1 MYQVSAT
8 FAFSVPEGNVGEPL
22 SSQLTISSQAHKT
35 SPPIV
40 ISHVEVVFEG
50 GLKSFSVKHD
60 TTKAPEISL
69 GAGQVQLQHVELKR
83 GSLEP
88 SSITSSPLVAQGL
101 SMFGTAD
108 LALSSG
114 ITKVLSFDHVPR
126 DAGEVEVASIS
137 LHVKEDDFDLEY
149 VVTED
154 EQMHQATLWIQQ
166 NSAVSQ
172 KMLKSGRSNMI
183 TILPKPPKLRIELR
197 GLMPAYFSDE
207 DILINL
213 LVTNEED
220 DETDVT
226 LHARLLGP
234 ADSLP
239 EIAWTLDEETGGSPV
254 QSGTDDPLKRSDSLL
269 PPRRLGKLQRS
280 EKRKLNIRIQANSEP
295 TEYLLEVKADYS
307 LLSDPETPVS
317 KVTSVPIIIVRPFE
331 ASYNFL
337 PLYCLEKWP
346 SYFDS
351 LYLSD
356 DSDSGEIGK
365 QTLGGLIQQWS
376 LTSRLAS
383 LAEVPLVIDSLE
395 PRVIEVHEGAVCNI
409 SSTANSTPEASLIL
423 PHDLQE
429 HNHLVKVQKFDLED
443 RRTTFLDLQLEVKW
457 HRDGSLAQSTITHI
471 AIPELVI
478 PFGEPRVLASASNGE
493 VLSGII
499 HLDYIIENP
508 SMYTLTFTLSMDTS
522 EEFAFSGVKNVSVQL
537 VPLSRHTVRYNVMPL
552 VTGVWI
558 SPQFRVYDNHFH
570 KILKVNATEGMRHDK
585 KGVSLWVDAD
595 G

>member
-1 MYQVSAT
+1 M
-8 FAFSVPEGNVGEPL
+8 GEPL
-22 SSQLTISSQAHKT
+22 SSQLTLSSQAHKT

-50 GLKSFSVKHD
+50 GLKSFIVKHD
-60 TTKAPEISL
+60 TTNAPEISL
-69 GAGQVQLQHVELKR
+69 GAGQVQVQHVELKR
-83 GSLEP
+83 GSLES
-88 SSITSSPLVAQGL
+88 SSIASSPLVAQGL
-101 SMFGTAD
+101 SMFGTTD
-108 LALSSG
+108 LALVSG

-126 DAGEVEVASIS
+126 DAGEVEVAGIT
-137 LHVKEDDFDLEY
+137 LHVKEDEFDLEY

-166 NSAVSQ
+166 NSGVAQ
-172 KMLKSGRSNMI
+172 KLLKNGRSNMI

-197 GLMPAYFSDE
+197 DLMSAYFSGE
-207 DILINL
+207 DIFINILI
-213 LVTNEED
+213 TNEED

-226 LHARLLGP
+226 LDARLSGP

-239 EIAWTLDEETGGSPV
+239 EIAWTLDEETRGSLV

-269 PPRRLGKLQRS
+269 PSRRLGKLQRS
-280 EKRKLNIRIQANSEP
+280 EKRKLIIRIQANSEP
-295 TEYLLEVKADYS
+295 NEYLLEIKADYS

-317 KVTSVPIIIVRPFE
+317 KISSAPIIIVQPFE

-337 PLYCLEKWP
+337 PLYCSEKWP

-351 LYLSD
+351 SYLSD
-356 DSDSGEIGK
+356 GSDISEIEK
-365 QTLGGLIQQWS
+365 QTPSGLVQQWS

-383 LAEVPLVIDSLE
+383 LAEVPLIIDSLK

-409 SSTANSTPEASLIL
+409 SFAANNTPEAPLIL

-429 HNHLVKVQKFDLED
+429 HSHLVKVQKSDLED

-457 HRDGSLAQSTITHI
+457 HRDGPLAPSTITHI

-478 PFGEPRVLASASNGE
+478 PFGEPRVLASATNGE
-493 VLSGII
+493 VPSGVI

-537 VPLSRHTVRYNVMPL
+537 VPLSRHTVRYNIMPL
-552 VTGVWI
+552 VKGVWI
-558 SPQFRVYDNHFH
+558 SPQFRVYDTHFH

>member
-1 MYQVSAT
+1 M
-8 FAFSVPEGNVGEPL
+8 GEPL

-40 ISHVEVVFEG
+40 ISHAEVVFEG

-60 TTKAPEISL
+60 TTKPPEISL

-88 SSITSSPLVAQGL
+88 SSIASSPLVAQGV

-108 LALSSG
+108 LALTSG

-126 DAGEVEVASIS
+126 DAGEVEVANIC
-137 LHVKEDDFDLEY
+137 LHVKEDSFDLEY

-166 NSAVSQ
+166 GSAVSQ
-172 KMLKSGRSNMI
+172 KMLKSGRSNVI
-183 TILPKPPKLRIELR
+183 TILPKPPKVRIELR
-197 GLMPAYFSDE
+197 DLMPAYFSDE

-213 LVTNEED
+213 LITNEED

-234 ADSLP
+234 VDSLP

-269 PPRRLGKLQRS
+269 PSRQLGKLQRS
-280 EKRKLNIRIQANSEP
+280 EKRKLNIRIQANSKP

-307 LLSDPETPVS
+307 LLSDLETPVS
-317 KVTSVPIIIVRPFE
+317 KVSSVPIIIVRPFE

-337 PLYCLEKWP
+337 PLYCSEKWP

-351 LYLSD
+351 SYLSD

-365 QTLGGLIQQWS
+365 QTLGGLVQQWS

-383 LAEVPLVIDSLE
+383 LAEVPLVIDSLK
-395 PRVIEVHEGAVCNI
+395 PRTIEVLEGAVCNI
-409 SSTANSTPEASLIL
+409 ASTANNTPEASLIL

-429 HNHLVKVQKFDLED
+429 HSHLVKVQKYDLED

-457 HRDGSLAQSTITHI
+457 HREGSLAPSTITHI

-478 PFGEPRVLASASNGE
+478 PFGEPRVLATATNGE
-493 VLSGII
+493 VPSGVI

-508 SMYTLTFTLSMDTS
+508 SMYTLTFTLSMETS

-537 VPLSRHTVRYNVMPL
+537 VPLSRHTVRYNVIPL
-552 VTGVWI
+552 VKGVWI

>member
-1 MYQVSAT
+1 M
-8 FAFSVPEGNVGEPL
+8 GEPL
-22 SSQLTISSQAHKT
+22 PSQLTLSSQAHQT

-50 GLKSFSVKHD
+50 GLKNFSVKHD
-60 TTKAPEISL
+60 TSNTPEISL
-69 GAGQVQLQHVELKR
+69 GAGQVQVQHVELKR

-88 SSITSSPLVAQGL
+88 SSNASNPLVAQVL

-108 LALSSG
+108 LALASG

-154 EQMHQATLWIQQ
+154 EQMHQATLWIEHGPGV
-166 NSAVSQ
+166 ARKV
-172 KMLKSGRSNMI
+172 LKSGRSNMI

-197 GLMPAYFSDE
+197 DLMPAYFSDE
-207 DILINL
+207 DIIINL
-213 LVTNEED
+213 LVTNDED

-226 LHARLLGP
+226 LDARLLGP

-239 EIAWTLDEETGGSPV
+239 EIAWTLDEETRGLLV
-254 QSGTDDPLKRSDSLL
+254 QSCTGDPLKHADSLL
-269 PPRRLGKLQRS
+269 PSRRLGKLQRS
-280 EKRKLNIRIQANSEP
+280 QKRKLIIRIQANSEP
-295 TEYLLEVKADYS
+295 TEYMLEVKADYS

-317 KVTSVPIIIVRPFE
+317 KVSSVPIIVVRPFE
-331 ASYNFL
+331 ASFNFL
-337 PLYCLEKWP
+337 PLYCSEAWP

-351 LYLSD
+351 SYLSGAS
-356 DSDSGEIGK
+356 DSDESGK
-365 QTLGGLIQQWS
+365 QTPSGLTQQWS

-383 LAEVPLVIDSLE
+383 LAEVPLIVDSLR
-395 PRVIEVHEGAVCNI
+395 PRVIEIHEGAVCNI
-409 SSTANSTPEASLIL
+409 SSAAKNTPEASLIL

-429 HNHLVKVQKFDLED
+429 HSHLVEVQKLDLED
-443 RRTTFLDLQLEVKW
+443 RRATFLDLQLEVKW
-457 HRDGSLAQSTITHI
+457 HRDGSLAPSTITHI

-478 PFGEPRVLASASNGE
+478 PFGEPRVLATARNGE
-493 VLSGII
+493 VPPGVI

-537 VPLSRHTVRYNVMPL
+537 VPLSRHTVGYNIMPL
-552 VTGVWI
+552 VKGVWI
-558 SPQFRVYDNHFH
+558 SPQFRVYDTHFH

>member
-1 MYQVSAT
+1 M
-8 FAFSVPEGNVGEPL
+8 GEPL
-22 SSQLTISSQAHKT
+22 SSQLTLFSQAHKT

-40 ISHVEVVFEG
+40 VSHVEVVFEG

-60 TTKAPEISL
+60 TSNAPEISL
-69 GAGQVQLQHVELKR
+69 GAGQVQFQHVELKR

-88 SSITSSPLVAQGL
+88 SSIVSSPLVAQGL

-108 LALSSG
+108 LALASG
-114 ITKVLSFDHVPR
+114 NTRVLSFDHVPR

-166 NSAVSQ
+166 NSGLAQ
-172 KMLKSGRSNMI
+172 KILKNGRSNMI

-197 GLMPAYFSDE
+197 DHMPAYFSDE
-207 DILINL
+207 DIFINL

-220 DETDVT
+220 DDTDVT
-226 LHARLLGP
+226 LDARLLGP

-239 EIAWTLDEETGGSPV
+239 EITWTLDEENRGSLV
-254 QSGTDDPLKRSDSLL
+254 DSGTDDPLKRFDSLL
-269 PPRRLGKLQRS
+269 PSRRLGKLQRS
-280 EKRKLNIRIQANSEP
+280 EKRKLIIRIKANSEP

-317 KVTSVPIIIVRPFE
+317 KVSSVPIIIVLPFE

-337 PLYCLEKWP
+337 PLYCSEPWP

-351 LYLSD
+351 SYLSD
-356 DSDSGEIGK
+356 GSDSGETRK
-365 QTLGGLIQQWS
+365 QTPSGLIQQWS

-383 LAEVPLVIDSLE
+383 LAEVPLIIDSLK

-409 SSTANSTPEASLIL
+409 SFAANNTPEASLVL

-429 HNHLVKVQKFDLED
+429 HSHLVKVQKFDLED

-457 HRDGSLAQSTITHI
+457 HRHGSLAPSTITHI

-478 PFGEPRVLASASNGE
+478 PFGEPRVLASATNGE
-493 VLSGII
+493 VPSGII

-537 VPLSRHTVRYNVMPL
+537 VPLSRHTVRYNLMPL
-552 VTGVWI
+552 VKGVWI
-558 SPQFRVYDNHFH
+558 SPQFRVYDTHFH

>member
-1 MYQVSAT
+1 M
-8 FAFSVPEGNVGEPL
+8 GEPL
-22 SSQLTISSQAHKT
+22 SSQLTLSSQAHKT
-35 SPPIV
+35 LPPIV
-40 ISHVEVVFEG
+40 ISHVEVVFDG
-50 GLKSFSVKHD
+50 GLKNFSVKHD
-60 TTKAPEISL
+60 TSNAPGISL
-69 GAGQVQLQHVELKR
+69 GAGQVQVQHVELKR

-88 SSITSSPLVAQGL
+88 SSIASTPLMAQGL
-101 SMFGTAD
+101 SMFGAAD
-108 LALSSG
+108 LALASG

-126 DAGEVEVASIS
+126 DAREVEVASIN

-154 EQMHQATLWIQQ
+154 EQIHQATLWIQQ
-166 NSAVSQ
+166 DSGVSP

-197 GLMPAYFSDE
+197 DLMPAYFSDE
-207 DILINL
+207 DIVINL

-226 LHARLLGP
+226 LNARLLGP

-239 EIAWTLDEETGGSPV
+239 EIAWTLDGETRGSLV
-254 QSGTDDPLKRSDSLL
+254 QSGTDDPLKHGDSLL
-269 PPRRLGKLQRS
+269 PSRRLGKLQRS
-280 EKRKLNIRIQANSEP
+280 QNRKLIIRIQANSEP
-295 TEYLLEVKADYS
+295 TESLLEVKADYS
-307 LLSDPETPVS
+307 LLSDPETPVL
-317 KVTSVPIIIVRPFE
+317 KVSSVPIIIVRPFE

-337 PLYCLEKWP
+337 PLYCSETWP

-351 LYLSD
+351 SYLSD
-356 DSDSGEIGK
+356 GSDSGEIGK
-365 QTLGGLIQQWS
+365 QTSRGLTQQWS

-383 LAEVPLVIDSLE
+383 LAEVPLIVDSLK

-409 SSTANSTPEASLIL
+409 SSAANNTPKTSLIL

-429 HNHLVKVQKFDLED
+429 HSHLVKVQKLDLED
-443 RRTTFLDLQLEVKW
+443 RRATFLDLQLEVKW
-457 HRDGSLAQSTITHI
+457 HRDGSLAPPTITHI

-478 PFGEPRVLASASNGE
+478 PFGEPRVLATARNGE
-493 VLSGII
+493 VPLGVI

-537 VPLSRHTVRYNVMPL
+537 VPLSRHTVGYNIMPL
-552 VTGVWI
+552 VKGVWI
-558 SPQFRVYDNHFH
+558 SPQFRVYDTHFH